1 MRYILLLLP
10 FMYNAALA
18 QQKESTVSISCYVN
32 PELYIQAS
40 VIAQVS
46 DKAGNVSCNGKY
58 VSLNNKSENA
68 FYYKMNNSWVMLKPQ
83 GRTVILVAGTNTASS
98 KSPSVFK
105 LSVKYKPDASGNIS
119 TKIRTI
125 SQLNAQTDQVK
136 ARELEGDASKK
147 QEQGIN
153 KPSNEAVAKVNK
165 PSTVETSK
173 TPPATTTNKDI
184 GEDVA
189 VKDTPKTAPKEN
201 KPESVPEKKP
211 VVVKAKPK
219 APTKQ
224 NRPGSGPGNR
234 TVRNGKPASANA
246 LGLRIDFGTGS
257 TGVGPNLK
265 HKFNRN
271 LSLDAAIVF
280 FEGDSVGLGAQVEQN
295 LPVKGTPGLKWYIG
309 VGPQFLFNN
318 ENTAISIVPVTGLE
332 YNIPRSPL
340 NFSFDWRPNFY
351 FSPGAD
357 VEAGRFGLS
366 FRVAL

>member
-1 MRYILLLLP
+1 MKYILLLLS
-10 FMYNAALA
+10 FIYNAALA

-68 FYYKMNNSWVMLKPQ
+68 FHYKMNNSWVMLKPQ
-83 GRTVILVAGTNTASS
+83 GRTVFLVGGANTAPS

-105 LSVKYKPDASGNIS
+105 LNVKYKPDASGNIS

-125 SQLNAQTDQVK
+125 SQFNAQTDQVI
-136 ARELEGDASKK
+136 ARELEEGISKA
-147 QEQGIN
+147 
-153 KPSNEAVAKVNK
+153 SNEPLAKVNT
-165 PSTVETSK
+165 PSTVEESK
-173 TPPATTTNKDI
+173 APPATTTNKDI
-184 GEDVA
+184 DEAVA
-189 VKDTPKTAPKEN
+189 VKGTPKTPPKQN
-201 KPESVPEKKP
+201 KPESIPEKKP

-219 APTKQ
+219 APPKQ
-224 NRPGSGPGNR
+224 NRPESGSEKKRYLSNSKMAP
-234 TVRNGKPASANA
+234 ANA
-246 LGLRIDFGTGS
+246 IGLRIDFGTGS
-257 TGVGPNLK
+257 IGVGPNIK

-295 LPVKGTPGLKWYIG
+295 LPLKGTPGLKWYIG

-332 YNIPRSPL
+332 YNIPGSPL
-340 NFSFDWRPNFY
+340 NFSLDWRPNFY
-351 FSPGAD
+351 LSPGAD

-366 FRVAL
+366 LRVAF